1 MICNQENKKIKMAKI
16 EFIVPSV
23 LNKGGGEKKLSLDA
37 VTLQDAFSKVSSQM
51 GEDFKRK
58 VFDLNGKPRPL
69 INIYVNGKNT
79 RFAGNGMTRSLADGD
94 SIHILPAVAGGA
106 EITRE
111 DMQRYSRQIMLE
123 EIGFT
128 GMENIRNAHVSV
140 IGVGGIGNPVVTQ
153 LTAMGIGKLKI
164 VDRDV
169 IEISNLHRQHL
180 YTDDDIGKVKV
191 EAALE
196 RLRKLNP
203 QVEIEA
209 VPTSVTTYTAENLVK
224 GSDIVIDAL
233 DSIEARYAL
242 NDACIKQNIPFIYA
256 GALGMVGSVCTILPN
271 KTACLRCMF
280 PKLEEDE
287 MPTCSTEGVHPSI
300 LYLVSG
306 IQVSEAV
313 KMIIGQQPTL
323 ANTLLYIDLTE
334 LSFEKIQM
342 SRYDGCPSCG
352 SKKIEVTTT
361 VAGNSQENTQTRDR
375 LEDSVGGQKEQK
387 ILVQE
392 EKRLIIEELCG
403 RDMGKRTFTITPTHQ
418 FSSEPIDLGLVIR
431 NAEAIGY
438 RVKTRGNLGVTA
450 IGGNNSKNSNNA
462 NSAALSV
469 SFLTSGAA
477 TIVGAKSEHEALD
490 IYQDFVGGK
499 N

>member
-69 INIYVNGKNT
+69 INVYVNGKNT
-79 RFAGNGMTRSLADGD
+79 RFAGNGMTRSLSDGD
-94 SIHILPAVAGGA
+94 CIHILPAVAGGA

-128 GMENIRNAHVSV
+128 GMEKLRNSHVSV

-164 VDRDV
+164 IDRDV

-180 YTDDDIGKVKV
+180 YTEEDIGKVKV

-209 VPTSVTTYTAENLVK
+209 VPTSVTTYTVENLVK
-224 GSDIVIDAL
+224 GSDVVIDAL

-242 NDACIKQNIPFIYA
+242 NDACIKQNIPLIYA

-280 PKLEEDE
+280 PELNEEE
-287 MPTCSTEGVHPSI
+287 MPACSTEGVHPSI

-323 ANTLLYIDLTE
+323 SNKLLYIDLNE
-334 LSFEKIQM
+334 LSFERIQM
-342 SRYDGCPSCG
+342 FRQKECPSCG
-352 SKKIEVTTT
+352 I
-361 VAGNSQENTQTRDR
+361 AR
-375 LEDSVGGQKEQK
+375 KESTLADNEL
-387 ILVQE
+387 IL
-392 EKRLIIEELCG
+392 EELCG
-403 RDMGKRTFTITPTHQ
+403 RDRGKRTWTVTPTEPTPINL
-418 FSSEPIDLGLVIR
+418 SSMIK
-431 NAEAIGY
+431 NAESLGY
-438 RVKTRGNLGVTA
+438 NIKARGNLGITA
-450 IGGNNSKNSNNA
+450 VSSGRM
-462 NSAALSV
+462 SV
-469 SFLTSGAA
+469 SFLSSGAA
-477 TIVGAKSEHEALD
+477 TIVGAKDKEDVVKIYKTFVEHP
-490 IYQDFVGGK
+490 
-499 N
+499 

>member
-1 MICNQENKKIKMAKI
+1 MAKI

-69 INIYVNGKNT
+69 INVYVNGKNT

-123 EIGFT
+123 EIGFI
-128 GMENIRNAHVSV
+128 GMERLRNAKVAV

-153 LTAMGIGKLKI
+153 LTAMGVGKLKI

-180 YTDDDIGKVKV
+180 YTEDDIGKVKV
-191 EAALE
+191 EAASE
-196 RLRKLNP
+196 RLRKINP

-209 VPTSVTTYTAENLVK
+209 VPTSVTRYTAENLIK

-233 DSIEARYAL
+233 DSIDARYAL
-242 NDACIKQNIPFIYA
+242 NDACIKYNIPLIYA
-256 GALGMVGSVCTILPN
+256 GALGMLGSVCTILPN

-280 PKLEEDE
+280 PELNEEE
-287 MPTCSTEGVHPSI
+287 MPACSTEGVHPSV
-300 LYLVSG
+300 LYLVAG
-306 IQVSEAV
+306 IQVSETV
-313 KMIIGQQPTL
+313 KIITGREPTL
-323 ANTLLYIDLTE
+323 ANKLLYIDLNE
-334 LSFEKIQM
+334 LSFERIQM
-342 SRYDGCPSCG
+342 FRQEECPSCG
-352 SKKIEVTTT
+352 VARKESKL
-361 VAGNSQENTQTRDR
+361 AEN
-375 LEDSVGGQKEQK
+375 E
-387 ILVQE
+387 
-392 EKRLIIEELCG
+392 LIIEELCG
-403 RDMGKRTFTITPTHQ
+403 RDRGKRTWTVTPTEPTPINL
-418 FSSEPIDLGLVIR
+418 SSMIK
-431 NAEAIGY
+431 NAESLGY
-438 RVKTRGNLGVTA
+438 IVKTRGKLGITA
-450 IGGNNSKNSNNA
+450 VNSGRM
-462 NSAALSV
+462 SV
-469 SFLTSGAA
+469 SFLSSGAA
-477 TIVGAKSEHEALD
+477 TIVGAKDKEDAVK
-490 IYQDFVGGK
+490 IYKTFVEQSPSHP
-499 N
+499 

>member
-1 MICNQENKKIKMAKI
+1 MAKI
-16 EFIVPSV
+16 EFVVPSV

-69 INIYVNGKNT
+69 INVYVNGKNT
-79 RFAGNGMTRSLADGD
+79 RFAGNGMTRSLSDGD

-128 GMENIRNAHVSV
+128 GMEKLRNAHVSV

-164 VDRDV
+164 IDRDV

-180 YTDDDIGKVKV
+180 YTEEDIGKVKV

-209 VPTSVTTYTAENLVK
+209 VPTSVTTYTVENLVK
-224 GSDIVIDAL
+224 GSDVVIDAL

-242 NDACIKQNIPFIYA
+242 NDACIKQNIPLIYA

-280 PKLEEDE
+280 PALEEDE

-300 LYLVSG
+300 LYLVGG

-313 KMIIGQQPTL
+313 KMIIGQPPSL
-323 ANTLLYIDLTE
+323 ANTLLYVDLTD

-352 SKKIEVTTT
+352 SKKIELATT
-361 VAGNSQENTQTRDR
+361 VTGNSQESTQARGK
-375 LEDSVGGQKEQK
+375 LEDSGIVQQEQK
-387 ILVQE
+387 TLVQE

-418 FSSEPIDLGLVIR
+418 FSSEPIDLSAVIR
-431 NAEAIGY
+431 NVEATGY
-438 RVKTRGNLGVTA
+438 KVKTRGNLGVTA
-450 IGGNNSKNSNNA
+450 TGGNDGKDSTNA
-462 NSAALSV
+462 NSSTISV

-477 TIVGAKSEHEALD
+477 TIVGAKSEHEALA
-490 IYQDFVGGK
+490 IYETFMDGK
-499 N
+499 H